1 MRRLGRVGL
10 CLVAA
15 ATAMLLL
22 AVSMTAVAEPYL
34 AVRQGLPCSGC
45 HVNPTGGGLRNAAG
59 NAFAQN
65 ELAARSIETGET
77 KWLGELNRFV
87 SFGGDFRG
95 SATYTDFPEA
105 EDRRSCLR
113 HRRVAGLPRRPRHS

>member
-1 MRRLGRVGL
+1 MGQP
-10 CLVAA
+10 LVSVV
-15 ATAMLLL
+15 TIFLD
-22 AVSMTAVAEPYL
+22 AEPYL

-65 ELAARSIETGET
+65 ELAARRIDTGET
-77 KWLGELNRFV
+77 TWLGDLNRLQ

-95 SATYTDFPEA
+95 SAT
-105 EDRRSCLR
+105 
-113 HRRVAGLPRRPRHS
+113 